1 MSDNTTNIHDLP
13 TDPAGGGSIG
23 GGVAFSASENS
34 SMNHQQQQQQQSNM
48 NANNLSMS
56 LDQSTI
62 NQIISGIQ
70 QAGGVTQLPSRDI
83 PMNTEALT
91 SDPNIQPNYI
101 PPSSNND
108 YISMQ
113 QDNDDIINEYANN
126 SKRTGTLDEI
136 YEQLQ
141 TPLLLA
147 VLYFLFQLPI
157 FKKTLFKYLPFLF
170 STDGNSNLQGLLF
183 VSVMYGFV
191 YFITSRIMLNFN
203 KF

>member
-1 MSDNTTNIHDLP
+1 
-13 TDPAGGGSIG
+13 
-23 GGVAFSASENS
+23 
-34 SMNHQQQQQQQSNM
+34 
-48 NANNLSMS
+48 
-56 LDQSTI
+56 
-62 NQIISGIQ
+62 
-70 QAGGVTQLPSRDI
+70 
-83 PMNTEALT
+83 
-91 SDPNIQPNYI
+91 
-101 PPSSNND
+101 
-108 YISMQ
+108 MQ

-183 VSVMYGFV
+183 VSIMYGFV
-191 YFITSRIMLNFN
+191 YFITSKIMLNFN